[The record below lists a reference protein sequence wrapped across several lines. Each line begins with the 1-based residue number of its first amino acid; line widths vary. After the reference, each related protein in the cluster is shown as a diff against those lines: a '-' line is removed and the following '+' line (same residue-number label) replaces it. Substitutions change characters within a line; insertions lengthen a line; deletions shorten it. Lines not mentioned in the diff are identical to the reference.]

1 MSAPGSDTQMPAG
14 GLTDLSGAS
23 PLQLLRSGIRV
34 TPVLASG
41 LIVSTIAAVI
51 AGAGRIIAPLTVQYA
66 IDHGLSD
73 PDQPDAGVVVDA
85 VSVGGAALVVAA
97 LASMFLNVRLYR
109 RVELACEV
117 LRAKGLDR
125 IHSMDQATVASSR
138 NADLMSRLTSDVD
151 TVSTF
156 AQTGGVVLLTN
167 IAQMLIAAAIM
178 LAYSWQLSLAV
189 FAVTAIVVGAMS
201 VLHSVIVRR
210 FDLVRTSISHLQSA
224 IAESVH
230 GAAVIRSTSVSD
242 RVQHRIDGAISDV
255 HTSQKRVLIPLH
267 LNTSLGEV
275 AIASVTVLII
285 VGGVWLSTTVVPGEL
300 NTGELVAM
308 VFLVTFFVRPLQ
320 LLIQMLGEA
329 QNAAA
334 GWRRAME
341 IVLTDSAT
349 VHSEGNVSPA
359 TGPIEVDVVDAHV
372 RYGDGPVVF
381 DGLSVRIGAGE
392 HVAVVGETGSGKSTF
407 AKMISRT
414 IRMSGGSVTLS
425 GVPLQEIADSELHGR
440 LAIVPQHPFLF
451 DTTVGDNI
459 AIGVPGAGV
468 EEARAVVDSLGLGDW
483 LRSLPDG
490 LSTQVGL
497 RGELLS
503 AGERQLVA
511 LARTALV
518 DPDLLILDEATSGLD
533 PATDVRVQRA
543 LVRLTRGRTTISI
556 AHRMVTARAAD
567 RILVFDSGQIV
578 ESGTHEQL
586 LPAGGT
592 YSGLYRVWAAHTTPS
607 LTSPE
612 RTSP

>member
-1 MSAPGSDTQMPAG
+1 MSAPPSDTTAPAA
-14 GLTDLSGAS
+14 GLMDLSGAS
-23 PLQLLRSGIRV
+23 PLQLLRTGIRV

-41 LIVSTIAAVI
+41 LIVSTIAAVV

-73 PDQPDAGVVVDA
+73 PDQPDAAVVVDA
-85 VSVGGAALVVAA
+85 VTVGGAALIVAA

-117 LRAKGLDR
+117 LRAKGLAR

-178 LAYSWQLSLAV
+178 LVYSWQLSVAV

-255 HTSQKRVLIPLH
+255 HKSQKRVLIPLH

-300 NTGELVAM
+300 DTGELVAM

-349 VHSEGNVSPA
+349 VDSAGSAAPTA
-359 TGPIEVDVVDAHV
+359 GPIEVDVVGAHV

-414 IRMSGGSVTLS
+414 IRMSGGSVMLS
-425 GVPLQEIADSELHGR
+425 GVPLHEIADSELHGR

-468 EEARAVVDSLGLGDW
+468 DEVRAVVHSLGLGDW

-543 LVRLTRGRTTISI
+543 LVRLTQGRTTISI

-578 ESGTHEQL
+578 ETGTHEQL

-592 YSGLYRVWAAHTTPS
+592 YTALYQVWAAHTTPS
-607 LTSPE
+607 PTGPE

>member
-1 MSAPGSDTQMPAG
+1 MPASATETT
-14 GLTDLSGAS
+14 GLADLSGAS
-23 PLQLLRSGIRV
+23 PLTLVRTGIRI
-34 TPVLASG
+34 TPVLVSG
-41 LIVSTIAAVI
+41 LAITVVAAAI
-51 AGAGRIIAPLTVQYA
+51 AGAGRIVAPLTVQYA

-73 PDQPDAGVVVDA
+73 PLHPDSSVVANAVAIGVAG
-85 VSVGGAALVVAA
+85 LVVAA
-97 LASMFLNVRLYR
+97 VASMVMNVRLFR
-109 RVELACEV
+109 RVELACES

-125 IHSMDQATVASSR
+125 IHSMDQATVATSR
-138 NADLMSRLTSDVD
+138 SADLMGRLTSDVD

-156 AQTGGVVLLTN
+156 AQTGGVLLLTN
-167 IAQMLIAAAIM
+167 IAQMLIAAVIM
-178 LAYSWQLSLAV
+178 LVYSWELSIAV
-189 FAVTAIVVGAMS
+189 FVVTGVVVGVMRL
-201 VLHSVIVRR
+201 LHTVIVRR
-210 FDLVRTSISHLQSA
+210 FDRVRASMSLLQSA

-230 GAAVIRSTSVSD
+230 GAAVIRSTSVAGK
-242 RVQHRIDGAISDV
+242 VQQSIDDAIDDV
-255 HTSQKRVLIPLH
+255 HHKQNRVLIPLH
-267 LNTSLGEV
+267 INTSLGEV
-275 AIASVTVLII
+275 AIASVTVLIV
-285 VGGVWLSTTVVPGEL
+285 VGGVWLGTTNSLASL

-349 VHSEGNVSPA
+349 IESDNSFAPPS
-359 TGPIEVDVVDAHV
+359 GPLAVEVTDAVV
-372 RYGDGPVVF
+372 RYGNGPAVF
-381 DGLSVRIGAGE
+381 DHLSVRIGAGE

-414 IRMSGGSVTLS
+414 IRMSDGQVTLS
-425 GVPLQEIADSELHGR
+425 GVPLSQIADDDLHGR

-451 DTTVGDNI
+451 DTTVADNI
-459 AIGVPGAGV
+459 AIGVRGAGLDEVYVVV
-468 EEARAVVDSLGLGDW
+468 ESLGLRDW
-483 LRSLPDG
+483 IDTLQNGPD
-490 LSTQVGL
+490 TRVGL

-543 LVRLTRGRTTISI
+543 LTALTHGRTTISI

-567 RILVFDSGQIV
+567 RILVFDGGAIV
-578 ESGTHEQL
+578 ESGSHDQL
-586 LPAGGT
+586 LAIDGV
-592 YSGLYRVWAAHTTPS
+592 YASLYRVWATTPAAR
-607 LTSPE
+607 LE
-612 RTSP
+612 RTGP

>member
-1 MSAPGSDTQMPAG
+1 MPA
-14 GLTDLSGAS
+14 LADLSAAS
-23 PLQLLRSGIRV
+23 PLSLVRTGIRL
-34 TPVLASG
+34 TPVLVSG
-41 LIVSTIAAVI
+41 LLVTTIAAVM
-51 AGAGRIIAPLTVQYA
+51 AGAGRIVAPLTVQYA

-73 PDQPDAGVVVDA
+73 PDHPHSSVVTNA
-85 VSVGGAALVVAA
+85 VAVGGAALVVAA
-97 LASMFLNVRLYR
+97 LASMLMNVRLYR
-109 RVELACEV
+109 RVELACES
-117 LRAKGLDR
+117 LRAKGLAR
-125 IHSMDQATVASSR
+125 IHSMDQATVATSR
-138 NADLMSRLTSDVD
+138 SADLMSRLTSDVD

-178 LAYSWQLSLAV
+178 LVYSWQLSLAV
-189 FAVTAIVVGAMS
+189 FAVTALVVGVMRL
-201 VLHSVIVRR
+201 LHNVIVRR
-210 FDLVRTSISHLQSA
+210 FDVVRDRISLLQSA
-224 IAESVH
+224 IAETVH
-230 GAAVIRSTSVSD
+230 GAAVIRSTSSSA
-242 RVQHRIDGAISDV
+242 RVQTRIDGAISEV
-255 HTSQKRVLIPLH
+255 HRSQKKVLVPLH

-275 AIASVTVLII
+275 AIASVTVVVI
-285 VGGVWLSTTVVPGEL
+285 VGGVWLSTSVVPGEL

-320 LLIQMLGEA
+320 LLITMLGEA

-341 IVLTDSAT
+341 IVLTESVTIDAGDSTAP
-349 VHSEGNVSPA
+349 NP
-359 TGPIEVDVVDAHV
+359 GPIEVDVTDAVV
-372 RYGDGPVVF
+372 RYGSGPVVF
-381 DGLSVRIGAGE
+381 DGLSVHIGAGE

-414 IRMSGGSVTLS
+414 ITMSSGQVALS
-425 GVPLQEIADSELHGR
+425 GVPLQQIADTELHGR

-459 AIGVPGAGV
+459 AIGVPGAGPAEV
-468 EEARAVVDSLGLGDW
+468 NEVIDSLGLRDW
-483 LRSLPDG
+483 LAALPDG

-497 RGELLS
+497 RGDLLS

-533 PATDVRVQRA
+533 PATDVRVQHA
-543 LVRLTRGRTTISI
+543 LATLTRGRTTISI

-567 RILVFDSGQIV
+567 RILVFEAGKIV
-578 ESGTHEQL
+578 ESGSHEVL
-586 LPAGGT
+586 LAAGGA
-592 YSGLYRVWAAHTTPS
+592 YASLYRVWAVHADPVSSH
-607 LTSPE
+607 LE